1 MTKIKRI
8 AKIGFMH
15 IENLILLGLT
25 GIYFIVSTTF
35 HLMFLFKS
43 FQIIN
48 ENTLGLIIS
57 SYLVLFAYYILN
69 MILLSFIEDLYSKSL
84 DVNSDYL
91 SKNIGKTYYTNKN
104 LSTKL
109 MYMFDAIKYIVKT
122 IKDSELK
129 DILK

>member
-25 GIYFIVSTTF
+25 GISFIVSTTF
-35 HLMFLFKS
+35 HLMFLFKA

-57 SYLVLFAYYILN
+57 SYLVLFAYYVLN

-84 DVNSDYL
+84 DVNSYYL

-104 LSTKL
+104 ISTKL
-109 MYMFDAIKYIVKT
+109 MYMFDAIKSIVKT